1 MAWLAVPQMSSHALM
16 SQKCTQLSDTLVKAA
31 SLLVFIAEDLFVGRL
46 ACIEGDLCL
55 LAVVQTE
62 AAP

>member
-16 SQKCTQLSDTLVKAA
+16 CQKCTQLSDTLSKAA
-31 SLLVFIAEDLFVGRL
+31 SLRVFVAADLFIGRL
-46 ACIEGDLCL
+46 VSIEGDLCL
-55 LAVVQTE
+55 LAVVQAE